1 MLLRQIAYFQ
11 AVVEQGSFTEAAE
24 QCHIS
29 QSAISQ
35 QIQALEAELGV
46 QLLERRRRKFE
57 LSPAGEHFYKR
68 SLVLTADLEQ
78 LRRDTVRIARA
89 GGQELSIGYLT
100 SYSGEELHRA
110 IAAFSERHPEVEL
123 HVTDGNH
130 ETLFDGLRFGKLDLV
145 LNDQRRA
152 FSDEYVNRILSESR
166 CFVEL
171 ASHNSL
177 SHLDGV
183 DIRDLKNTPCIL
195 IASAEQQTNEQNY
208 YRDVVGFCGQFLF
221 AESLQEA
228 RVMVV
233 ANKGVLPL
241 ELSGSEQYFG
251 SAMKR
256 LPLLRGETQI
266 TRNLC
271 AFRKKENSCSLLEEF
286 ERLLAEQFAGEH
298 EQIV

>member
-130 ETLFDGLRFGKLDLV
+130 ETLFDGLRFGKIDLA

-152 FSDEYVNRILSESR
+152 FSDAYENLVLMETACYVEM
-166 CFVEL
+166 
-171 ASHNSL
+171 ASHNPL
-177 SHLDGV
+177 SKLDTVSV
-183 DIRDLKNTPCIL
+183 DALKNTPCIL
-195 IASAEQQTNEQNY
+195 VASQSQQEEEQRF
-208 YRDVVGFCGQFLF
+208 YRDIIGFKGEFLF
-221 AESLQEA
+221 ADTLQAA

-233 ANKGVLPL
+233 SNRGVMPVEGPNSDSFFGATLKRIPL
-241 ELSGSEQYFG
+241 IRNEI
-251 SAMKR
+251 
-256 LPLLRGETQI
+256 PLRRTY
-266 TRNLC
+266 C
-271 AFRKKENSCSLLEEF
+271 AFWKKDNSGYFVED
-286 ERLLAEQFAGEH
+286 FAD
-298 EQIV
+298 ILKSMY